1 MQTTFMGAYE
11 ARERVTQGD
20 RRRLIM
26 VVAAVAAVVLSLG
39 ALLAR

>member
-1 MQTTFMGAYE
+1 MQVE

>member
-20 RRRLIM
+20 RRRMMLVI
-26 VVAAVAAVVLSLG
+26 AAVVAVVLSVG
-39 ALLAR
+39 ALIAR